1 VSLLGRLEDL
11 SLPDIVQIVYLS
23 RRTGMLELI
32 EGESR
37 WGIFFLNGLIAN
49 AFSPASESLVD
60 YLAHEGLV
68 SDVDAIRLSEAEGRG
83 EVAGDLILAFGVFS
97 PKELAEVIRR
107 RIVGIVR
114 PLLSR
119 RTGEFNFIL
128 SESIGPVE
136 IGYDVDKLFRQG
148 GVLPNEIL
156 GEDGDRARPL
166 QNLEESLRAGK
177 ALLKGEQ
184 GEGAPSSSFG
194 FGEEI
199 EQMTATPQDTLS
211 FEEID
216 VLDGPA
222 SAPDG
227 SPPDEDAAFGGVV
240 FDELSSEGEPGEET
254 PLGGIEEGPFGLDEA
269 RGLESLLDGGGRAD
283 LSPSPEER
291 KVPASRPVESKP
303 DLAPAGEPPVAG
315 PVGGG
320 GLSRGADR
328 VGSQSA
334 PPQARSQVKFTVE
347 GEHWT
352 GSEDR
357 NVVVFEKNPM
367 LRVAAKRAFAQERFN
382 TWQFGNLG
390 EAQKAVR
397 NLLDANRFFVSFLEI
412 PAGDEERVVQ
422 LLRQIKRQNR
432 HLPVVLVDAEASFER
447 RHDLLKE
454 GADLYLTKPSP
465 SHLQP
470 AIADQS
476 LRMFADELVQFADHA
491 AQNWQRLAETYG
503 ESEQSVG
510 HKLYEIAEKERLNRT
525 RTLMRSLISELTD
538 PDDIMQVSLT
548 VLRLAEEY
556 LDRAALFAASPTR
569 FIGLGG
575 FGSTGTGEEMN
586 DRVRR
591 IRIARDDDSV
601 LREVTRG
608 GWVHRGKLRRTD
620 PNVKLLEGL
629 GSEQPTEVIVIPI
642 VNDRTPVGVLYGDN
656 AGQKAPIGKTTG
668 LEIFLEQAGLAL
680 HNAVVTNAERK
691 GLDWN
696 TR

>member
-32 EGESR
+32 EGEQR

-49 AFSPASESLVD
+49 AFSPADESLVG
-60 YLAHEGLV
+60 YLEHEGLV
-68 SDVDAIRLSEAEGRG
+68 SDVDAARLRESEERG

-107 RIVGIVR
+107 RIVSIAR
-114 PLLSR
+114 PLLSK

-148 GVLPNEIL
+148 GVLPSDIL
-156 GEDGDRARPL
+156 GEEGDRARPL

-177 ALLKGEQ
+177 ALLKGDPDEKV
-184 GEGAPSSSFG
+184 ASSFG

-199 EQMTATPQDTLS
+199 EQMTAPPQEPPS
-211 FEEID
+211 FAELD
-216 VLDGPA
+216 VLDKPFPDSEVSAAAADLPA
-222 SAPDG
+222 
-227 SPPDEDAAFGGVV
+227 GGVV
-240 FDELSSEGEPGEET
+240 FDELGAADDGTSAAEE
-254 PLGGIEEGPFGLDEA
+254 PFGLHEEEQA
-269 RGLESLLDGGGRAD
+269 AGGLESLLDEGEEEGRGPFPEQGDD
-283 LSPSPEER
+283 L
-291 KVPASRPVESKP
+291 RPGAETRSEDQP
-303 DLAPAGEPPVAG
+303 DLFYPGSDVLSGEIAK
-315 PVGGG
+315 
-320 GLSRGADR
+320 
-328 VGSQSA
+328 VGSQTA

-347 GEHWT
+347 GEQRT
-352 GSEDR
+352 ESEDR
-357 NVVVFEKNPM
+357 NVVVFEKNPL
-367 LRVAAKRAFAQERFN
+367 LRVAAKRAFAQEHFN
-382 TWQFGNLG
+382 TWQFGNFD

-397 NLLDANRFFVSFLEI
+397 SLLDGNRFFVSFLEI
-412 PAGDEERVVQ
+412 PAGDEERVGQ
-422 LLRQIKRQNR
+422 LLQQIKRRNR
-432 HLPVVLVDAEASFER
+432 HLPVVMVDAEASFER
-447 RHDLLKE
+447 RHDLLKI

-470 AIADQS
+470 AIADQN

-491 AQNWQRLAETYG
+491 ARNWQRLAETYG
-503 ESEQSVG
+503 NATHSVG
-510 HKLYEIAEKERLNRT
+510 RTLYEIAEKERVNRT

-538 PDDIMQVSLT
+538 PDDITQVSQT

-575 FGSTGTGEEMN
+575 FGPTGSGDEMN

-601 LREVTRG
+601 LRDVTRG
-608 GWVHRGKLRRTD
+608 GAVHRGKLRRTD

-642 VNDRTPVGVLYGDN
+642 INERTPIGVLYGDN
-656 AGQKAPIGKTTG
+656 AGQKAPIGKTSG